1 MQVAHTSPCLAH
13 GSCSLNVTTMIAMA
27 WSQPLK
33 SFLEAQ
39 HSTWL
44 NGIKSVM
51 TLRVASE
58 EWKILGE
65 DLEPKELLLEM

>member
-1 MQVAHTSPCLAH
+1 MQVAHTSPCGAH
-13 GSCSLNVTTMIAMA
+13 GPFSLNVAIITATA

-44 NGIKSVM
+44 NGMKSVM
-51 TLRVASE
+51 TLRAASE
-58 EWKILGE
+58 EQKILGE